1 MTFSIPKNAFIVI
14 ADGEGAT
21 YYRNIASSGVEI
33 EETGKLPAGAHDGR
47 GAAPVPIETSPH
59 EFEDATFAKHIAD
72 DLYHKVHKG
81 GIEAI
86 ILVADPQ
93 TLGQIRPSLHKE
105 VLNLISGELDKDLT
119 NSSIK
124 DIENS
129 LTKAVL

>member
-1 MTFSIPKNAFIVI
+1 MAFSIPRNAFIVI

-21 YYRNIASSGVEI
+21 YYCNIASLGVQI
-33 EETGKLPAGAHDGR
+33 EKIGELAAGVHDGR
-47 GAAPVPIETSPH
+47 GAAPVPIETSAH
-59 EFEDATFAKHIAD
+59 ELNEATFAKHIAD
-72 DLYHKVHKG
+72 DFYHKVHKG

-86 ILVADPQ
+86 VLVADPQ

-119 NSSIK
+119 NSSIT

-129 LTKAVL
+129 LTKAGL